1 MAAITGQSGHQTT
14 IVLRLSVAADC
25 CEPTAAGGFVVG
37 GFSTAVMINLL

>member
-14 IVLRLSVAADC
+14 IVLRLSVAAG
-25 CEPTAAGGFVVG
+25 CEPTAAGIFVVG